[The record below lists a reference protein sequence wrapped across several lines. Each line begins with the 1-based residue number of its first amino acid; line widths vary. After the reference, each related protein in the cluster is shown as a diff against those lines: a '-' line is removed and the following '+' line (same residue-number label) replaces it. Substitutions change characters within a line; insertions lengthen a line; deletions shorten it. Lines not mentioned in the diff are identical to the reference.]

1 MKEYDSV
8 LAMKDYGKI
17 VIKLDKIMDDQNI
30 TRNKLASLTDVRF
43 EVIDRLYRGNLE
55 RIDLDIL
62 ARVCFVL
69 KCEVKDILEFV
80 K

>member
-17 VIKLDKIMDDQNI
+17 SIKLDKIMDAQNI
-30 TRNKLASLTDVRF
+30 TRNKLASLTGVRF

-69 KCEVKDILEFV
+69 KCEVKDILESV

>member
-1 MKEYDSV
+1 MKEYNSV
-8 LAMKDYGKI
+8 LVMKDYGKI

-30 TRNKLASLTDVRF
+30 TRNKLASLTDMRF

>member
-1 MKEYDSV
+1 MKDYNSV
-8 LAMKDYGKI
+8 LVMKDYGKI